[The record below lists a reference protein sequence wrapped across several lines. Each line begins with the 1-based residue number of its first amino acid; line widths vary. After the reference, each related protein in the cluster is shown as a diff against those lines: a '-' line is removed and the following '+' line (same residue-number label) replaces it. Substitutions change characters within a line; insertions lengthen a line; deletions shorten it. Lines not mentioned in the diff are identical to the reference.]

1 MPRTLYKALLI
12 FSEGEIVVKM
22 NRIDTF
28 VFILT
33 SYQKVHIKV
42 IRFIAIKK
50 QIKFTLHNT
59 NININIPSKNIE
71 AKTGT

>member
-1 MPRTLYKALLI
+1 MIPK
-12 FSEGEIVVKM
+12 GEIVVKM

-50 QIKFTLHNT
+50 T
-59 NININIPSKNIE
+59 N
-71 AKTGT
+71 